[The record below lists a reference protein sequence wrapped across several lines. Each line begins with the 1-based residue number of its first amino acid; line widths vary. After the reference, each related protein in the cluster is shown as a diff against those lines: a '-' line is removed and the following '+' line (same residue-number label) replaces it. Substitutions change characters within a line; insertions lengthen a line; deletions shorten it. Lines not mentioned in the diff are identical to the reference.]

1 MSPSN
6 PGKEFRDLVLRSSE
20 LATLAAIFHFRG
32 TKPSYLGNEIN
43 SHLQINQVVFFCRL
57 MEGTSSKAIVILAT
71 GDCLGVALGNG
82 DMSWKD
88 FLSRAAGRICRR
100 AKSYTMDTIFSH
112 KMWS

>member
-32 TKPSYLGNEIN
+32 TKPSYLGVEK
-43 SHLQINQVVFFCRL
+43 SSCTR
-57 MEGTSSKAIVILAT
+57 TSSKAIVILAT

-88 FLSRAAGRICRR
+88 FLSRAAGRR